1 MMVLIQV
8 NVCAVGHRKT
18 SIDLTEFVVAK
29 NPCWSGLV
37 GVELLGRWFD
47 PNSVGFSGR
56 DWEVLPVAT
65 VEYVIPA
72 SLFGSKKIANAFGRP
87 ALDFQASYLRVWSN
101 SVSASFG
108 QFATSATIKVGWRF

>member
-1 MMVLIQV
+1 MPQPQV
-8 NVCAVGHRKT
+8 SSSAV
-18 SIDLTEFVVAK
+18 FVIRSVSYVISKDWNA
-29 NPCWSGLV
+29 SV

-72 SLFGSKKIANAFGRP
+72 SLFGSEKIANAFGRR

-108 QFATSATIKVGWRF
+108 QFATSATIKAGWRF